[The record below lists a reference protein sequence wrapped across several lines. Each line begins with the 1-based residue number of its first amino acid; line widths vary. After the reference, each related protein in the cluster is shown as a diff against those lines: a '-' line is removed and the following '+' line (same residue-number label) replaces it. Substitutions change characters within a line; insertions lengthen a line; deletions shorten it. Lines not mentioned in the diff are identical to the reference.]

1 MNCMNVTLLL
11 ICWCVSNDPLFSTSH
26 DQQIGRA
33 VSSNI
38 STTHKVMC
46 DAEFLSFHDNTFDL
60 VTSNLRSV
68 KLCILQYI
76 HYQ

>member
-1 MNCMNVTLLL
+1 MSCMNVTLLL
-11 ICWCVSNDPLFSTSH
+11 ICWCVSHDPLFSTSH

-33 VSSNI
+33 ESLNI
-38 STTHKVMC
+38 PTTHKVMC
-46 DAEFLSFHDNTFDL
+46 DAEFLPFHDNTFDL